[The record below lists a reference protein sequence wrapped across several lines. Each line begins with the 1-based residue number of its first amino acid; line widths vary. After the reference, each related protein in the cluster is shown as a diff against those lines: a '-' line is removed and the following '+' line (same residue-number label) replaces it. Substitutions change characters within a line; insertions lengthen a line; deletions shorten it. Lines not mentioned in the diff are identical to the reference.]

1 MSCPTAVINAP
12 VDVVWALLI
21 EPAAWGRRVISL
33 SGGMARHS
41 GESSVEPKAR
51 RGTRCLAL
59 SAQPND
65 ALQAER
71 MAAINRKKPAMI
83 DPSPELPDDMSIAN
97 VELPFKVQ
105 QALTAAGLTTVGDVR
120 EAPDTKILQI
130 QDLGASSLALLRK
143 TLGLP
148 SSLGVRCDASPT
160 QTRNNHGDG

>member
-1 MSCPTAVINAP
+1 
-12 VDVVWALLI
+12 
-21 EPAAWGRRVISL
+21 
-33 SGGMARHS
+33 
-41 GESSVEPKAR
+41 
-51 RGTRCLAL
+51 
-59 SAQPND
+59 
-65 ALQAER
+65 

-120 EAPDTKILQI
+120 EVPDTKILQI

-148 SSLGVRCDASPT
+148 SSLGVRCDAAPT
-160 QTRNNHGDG
+160 RVRGDRRDD